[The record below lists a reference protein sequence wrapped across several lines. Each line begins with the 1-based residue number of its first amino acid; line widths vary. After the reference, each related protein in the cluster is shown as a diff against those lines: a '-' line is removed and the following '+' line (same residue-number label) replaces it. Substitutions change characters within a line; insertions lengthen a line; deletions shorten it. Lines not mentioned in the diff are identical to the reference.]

1 MFLNLINETCGTY
14 HELRELSI
22 FTGST
27 AGVIGILIILVNSP
41 ILFCIMKAVRRRE
54 KKFQHFFYKLLIC
67 ISLSDLLKGLL
78 AAPATVSFCIRELQN
93 DHSNQDLDGLILHLM
108 LLIPDAA
115 ALVTMTYL
123 SFDRILPLYFPNKYV
138 FGLRKK
144 EKKGVLLCIW
154 PIAIIITIPY
164 FFINYIKELL
174 IYGGIAITVALTS
187 LVLLTISFHR
197 KSVQNIG
204 AENGIKTDKS
214 RRSEYI
220 ETENHLN
227 CSKSSIKDASFTK
240 LRSLTMVEDPSVH
253 EGFQKGER
261 STSSTTMFSTVNQTR
276 DESSIEKRITNTFMK
291 MLLVF
296 LATYLPI
303 VFFILYMNISSVSN
317 INCVVR
323 HVMRDLTVVFILAS
337 SFFRGLNFLLTLKT
351 VKAAVLKLFRC
362 KQKSH
367 DNTTK

>member
-1 MFLNLINETCGTY
+1 MFLDLINETCGTY
-14 HELRELSI
+14 HELSELSI
-22 FTGST
+22 FTGFA
-27 AGVIGILIILVNSP
+27 AGIIGILIILVNSP
-41 ILFCIMKAVRRRE
+41 ILFSIMKAVRRRE

-67 ISLSDLLKGLL
+67 ITLSDLLKGLL
-78 AAPATVSFCIRELQN
+78 AAPATVSFCIRELQQ
-93 DHSNQDLDGLILHLM
+93 DHSNLDLDGLVLHLT

-144 EKKGVLLCIW
+144 EQRGVLLCIW

-187 LVLLTISFHR
+187 LILLIVSFHR
-197 KSVQNIG
+197 KSVQNVG
-204 AENGIKTDKS
+204 AENGIETDRS
-214 RRSEYI
+214 RRSNSI
-220 ETENHLN
+220 ETENHSN

-240 LRSLTMVEDPSVH
+240 LRSLTIVEDPSVH
-253 EGFQKGER
+253 EDFQKRER
-261 STSSTTMFSTVNQTR
+261 STSSATMYSTVNQTR

-317 INCVVR
+317 VNCVVR

-351 VKAAVLKLFRC
+351 VKATVLKLFSC
-362 KQKSH
+362 K
-367 DNTTK
+367 